1 MQNLSM
7 SLLKIPKSQLMKID
21 ERIDRVNI
29 NFRKKKKKPRSNI
42 ELIFII
48 DEVFSVHEVFP
59 LRLRFVSRSGVVM
72 NEFRMGILNV
82 LLFPL
87 FVFTVTFEF
96 SDERVERDRLMVG
109 MRIGMGIGRGK
120 NGEVGTEF
128 ETAVTVRRV
137 VVGGGVERRVRR
149 KEKENKK
156 C

>member
-1 MQNLSM
+1 
-7 SLLKIPKSQLMKID
+7 
-21 ERIDRVNI
+21 
-29 NFRKKKKKPRSNI
+29 
-42 ELIFII
+42 
-48 DEVFSVHEVFP
+48 
-59 LRLRFVSRSGVVM
+59 M

>member
-29 NFRKKKKKPRSNI
+29 NFRKKKKKARSNI

-59 LRLRFVSRSGVVM
+59 LRLRFMSGSGVM
-72 NEFRMGILNV
+72 LMIEFRMRILNV

-96 SDERVERDRLMVG
+96 GNERVERDGLVMG
-109 MRIGMGIGRGK
+109 IGIGIGRGES
-120 NGEVGTEF
+120 GEVGTEF